1 MRIGSKHSRASLA
14 KMSATH
20 TALQARKHPEF
31 TCSIPECGKPGFCKG
46 WCSAHYS
53 SNYRHGDPLMANSPE
68 KRAAGITKMAATK
81 RANPTRYWLGKK
93 RGPHSAKTRAKM
105 SASHKANGHR
115 GRKHH
120 LFGVLPPHRKRCLYK
135 GIKFRSTYEVRFAK
149 MLDRNGVQYQY
160 EIKTFDLGDTTYTPD
175 FYLPDYRLW
184 CEVKG
189 WMTPSAE
196 RKLKRF
202 RSRYPK
208 ERLAIIPK
216 QFFRNNLDIEVIN
229 TWPRERGRSPISGRS
244 YLAAMLGVERCELSG
259 TLTE

>member
-1 MRIGSKHSRASLA
+1 M
-14 KMSATH
+14 ATNRP
-20 TALQARKHPEF
+20 AYV
-31 TCSIPECGKPGFCKG
+31 CSIPGCGKPGFCKG
-46 WCSAHYS
+46 WCSSHYS
-53 SNYRHGDPLMANSPE
+53 SNYRHGDPLTAALPE
-68 KRAAGITKMAATK
+68 RRLEKIAKMAATK
-81 RANPTRYWLGKK
+81 RARPTRYWLGKK
-93 RGPHSAKTRAKM
+93 RGSHSAETRAKM

-149 MLDRNGVQYQY
+149 MLDRNGVRYQY

-175 FYLPDYRLW
+175 FYLPNYRLW

-216 QFFRNNLDIEVIN
+216 QFFRNNLDTEVIN

-244 YLAAMLGVERCELSG
+244 RLAAMLGMERCELSG